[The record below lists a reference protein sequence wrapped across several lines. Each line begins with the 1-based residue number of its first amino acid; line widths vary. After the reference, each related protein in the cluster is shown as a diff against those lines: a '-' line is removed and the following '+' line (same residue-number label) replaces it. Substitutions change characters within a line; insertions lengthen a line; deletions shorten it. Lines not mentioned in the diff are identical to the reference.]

1 MLFSCNQPRAA
12 AAQGQHARPHSAS
25 CSSAR
30 RREWRHSSPIYPRV
44 EEPRAGEGRLLECNR
59 AQPLS
64 AVIARLKELLG
75 VRHLRLA
82 LGVVVDEPNLAKAQ
96 KCCLVKTVAI
106 AVGEGAHV
114 LRDTLANVFVTSEM
128 SHTEVLAANARGVVV
143 LLLGRTTMERA
154 FLAHLDCAHA
164 SSAQSGADGAHTSR
178 AQSGAHAVHTSVPGW
193 GAACAKITRN
203 ATRVHIVHSH
213 DQAAQIPSGAQES
226 SGVQ

>member
-143 LLLGRTTMERA
+143 LLLGRTTMERFPRA
-154 FLAHLDCAHA
+154 FGLCARVQCAIGCGRCAHIPCA
-164 SSAQSGADGAHTSR
+164 IGCARRAHIECAIGCAIGSAR
-178 AQSGAHAVHTSVPGW
+178 
-193 GAACAKITRN
+193 IL
-203 ATRVHIVHSH
+203 RVERRIR
-213 DQAAQIPSGAQES
+213 
-226 SGVQ
+226 

>member
-1 MLFSCNQPRAA
+1 M
-12 AAQGQHARPHSAS
+12 
-25 CSSAR
+25 
-30 RREWRHSSPIYPRV
+30 
-44 EEPRAGEGRLLECNR
+44 
-59 AQPLS
+59 
-64 AVIARLKELLG
+64 
-75 VRHLRLA
+75 RHLRLA

-193 GAACAKITRN
+193 GAAACAKITRN